1 MTIEDQTTSTDV
13 VTCGGA
19 SRRHALAGLAAA
31 VGTLCAACS
40 SSSKGS
46 SGSPATSQ
54 AGTGMS
60 SSSSSASSSAPAS
73 SSGSS
78 SDTAASSSGS
88 ASGSSSASGS
98 GSAGSGGTALAP
110 VSAVPV
116 GGGKI
121 LADQSIVLTQPTA
134 GTIKAFSAVC
144 THQGCTV
151 ASVEKSLITC
161 PCHGSQFS
169 ITDGSV
175 ANGPA
180 TQPLAAKQ
188 VKVENG
194 QILLV
199 S

>member
-1 MTIEDQTTSTDV
+1 MTIEDQTTPSDV

-19 SRRHALAGLAAA
+19 TRRHALAGLAVAA
-31 VGTLCAACS
+31 GALCAACS
-40 SSSKGS
+40 SSSSKGA
-46 SGSPATSQ
+46 SGAPSTSQ
-54 AGTGMS
+54 PGAGSGTSMS
-60 SSSSSASSSAPAS
+60 SPPA

-88 ASGSSSASGS
+88 TSGSASGSSSSS

-121 LADQSIVLTQPTA
+121 LADQGIVLTQPSA

-144 THQGCTV
+144 THQGCSV
-151 ASVEKSLITC
+151 ATIEKSLITC
-161 PCHGSQFS
+161 PCHGSQFK
-169 ITDGSV
+169 IADGSV

-180 TQPLAAKQ
+180 TQALAPKQ

>member
-1 MTIEDQTTSTDV
+1 MTLDAQTTPTELVS
-13 VTCGGA
+13 CGGA
-19 SRRHALAGLAAA
+19 TRRHALAGLAAA
-31 VGTLCAACS
+31 AGALCAGCS
-40 SSSKGS
+40 SSGSKDN
-46 SGSPATSQ
+46 SGAPPTSQ
-54 AGTGMS
+54 PAGGSTTAAS
-60 SSSSSASSSAPAS
+60 SSSVGSSSPAS

-78 SDTAASSSGS
+78 DGTTASSGS
-88 ASGSSSASGS
+88 APG
-98 GSAGSGGTALAP
+98 AGGDALAP

-121 LADQSIVLTQPTA
+121 LADRQIVLTQPTA
-134 GTIKAFSAVC
+134 GDIKAFSAVC

-151 ASVEKSLITC
+151 ASVDGQLITC
-161 PCHGSQFS
+161 PCHGSQYK

-175 ANGPA
+175 VTGPA
-180 TQPLAAKQ
+180 SRALAPHR